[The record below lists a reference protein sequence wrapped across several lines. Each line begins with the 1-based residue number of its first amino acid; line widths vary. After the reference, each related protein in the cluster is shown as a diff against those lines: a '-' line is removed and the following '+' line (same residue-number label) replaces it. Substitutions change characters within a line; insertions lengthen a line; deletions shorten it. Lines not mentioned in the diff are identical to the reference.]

1 MTNVTVSYDGT
12 WHKRG
17 FTSNYGVGV
26 AIDVQIGLVLDYEVL
41 STHCHACSLA
51 EARLGKDSAA
61 YLQWRE
67 EHTDCNRNF
76 DGSSKAMEAE
86 AAKRI
91 WLRSV
96 PKHKIR
102 FTKFLSDGDASTFSV
117 LKKLNSYGDNFPI
130 EKMDC
135 VNHADKRLGTA
146 LRKAAQEHKLGGR
159 GVGRLTEA
167 KIKTLQRYYGS
178 SVRKHIGDPDS
189 MYKAI

>member
-26 AIDVQIGLVLDYEVL
+26 AIDVQTGLVLDYEVL

-91 WLRSV
+91 MVEVSAETQNQ
-96 PKHKIR
+96 I
-102 FTKFLSDGDASTFSV
+102 
-117 LKKLNSYGDNFPI
+117 Y
-130 EKMDC
+130 
-135 VNHADKRLGTA
+135 
-146 LRKAAQEHKLGGR
+146 
-159 GVGRLTEA
+159 
-167 KIKTLQRYYGS
+167 
-178 SVRKHIGDPDS
+178 
-189 MYKAI
+189 